1 MTLKKTLYFIFL
13 ILILFA
19 MNNVSALPYTYEGD
33 SQGKGTPPGSSG
45 FLPDTVSVFKVAKDV
60 SEIFVN
66 AVKGPVYS
74 DIFGDTNILN
84 QIFLANYTSNDIA
97 NSYKDAINEQIR
109 AKKGDIGLN
118 LRGDYTENFTPGFS
132 VDEDLTFKRRFYV
145 GLEWDII
152 NGGLFDA
159 SNRIH
164 QLKMESILKEYEA
177 LEYAEKEN
185 YRYLFNFIN
194 YLFNQKKIEVLKERK
209 ELVVKQLNFTREL
222 YYLHYVGWEKVL
234 QYQAKVEDIDHQIF
248 QIESFNKHIP
258 ASIPDSLISCGL
270 NADQLPLFDVNLD
283 SLMRIYYDHHAE
295 DTVTQIKLA
304 IYRDNIK
311 WWKDITL
318 KPYVRYNM
326 YMDEFNVS
334 KNYGSAGVTLSV
346 PLRFHNKGKLI
357 RSQEAIYRSEQM
369 KELEGGDNELVNIY
383 AEFGYKLKQI
393 KEFYYRKLLNDEL
406 IRKELVK
413 KDYHDVA
420 FNPVFT
426 LGLIDD
432 KKAIEAEIIDI
443 KKLMYINLVRLAF
456 YLENRKPTNFITVL
470 KPEDFVG
477 RYSGSVKMFISRDDM
492 QRFAATD
499 LANFLWKNEFID
511 AIVETSGDS
520 VSEELRV
527 MLDKTRMAN
536 IFFTPMTRITA
547 TSMLPNV
554 AADIAQIRQWNKDR
568 VIGRHYELEIS
579 GNQSMNESEELVI
592 SDWLNSIPQNDTE
605 GGIRLSIG
613 IPGNMSINLLNR
625 IFDKFDL
632 VFVRE
637 RGMPDREKI
646 QSTYSREISMD
657 RDRLVLNLDGAD
669 FVDRMHVDNFMS
681 NLHDNLGI
689 SNFAFSSYESMFHL
703 DTRVINHTDSP
714 ESLIASIQDQIY
726 LSESRVPE
734 KTEVEKAVEK
744 QEIVTAEEIVNQVVE
759 EVFEKET
766 IAAENVVTVEVI
778 AEQAN
783 TEIRVAVESETV
795 ATISNDSEI
804 IVDMT
809 SDTVVETQVLVSAFS
824 DTETINESAKPI
836 ENQAIDLQ
844 IVSAPMDSV
853 VIIELADSTLAEPIQ
868 EQEEMIAENTEIVQN
883 ESVVPSVEV
892 TAVYRIQI
900 AASKVKLSENFLIR
914 FKAEDIREIIYDGLY
929 KYTIG
934 NFSSE
939 RDAYRQLRIY
949 KEQSGNTGAFIVTY

>member
-1 MTLKKTLYFIFL
+1 
-13 ILILFA
+13 
-19 MNNVSALPYTYEGD
+19 
-33 SQGKGTPPGSSG
+33 
-45 FLPDTVSVFKVAKDV
+45 
-60 SEIFVN
+60 
-66 AVKGPVYS
+66 
-74 DIFGDTNILN
+74 
-84 QIFLANYTSNDIA
+84 
-97 NSYKDAINEQIR
+97 
-109 AKKGDIGLN
+109 
-118 LRGDYTENFTPGFS
+118 
-132 VDEDLTFKRRFYV
+132 
-145 GLEWDII
+145 
-152 NGGLFDA
+152 
-159 SNRIH
+159 
-164 QLKMESILKEYEA
+164 
-177 LEYAEKEN
+177 
-185 YRYLFNFIN
+185 
-194 YLFNQKKIEVLKERK
+194 
-209 ELVVKQLNFTREL
+209 
-222 YYLHYVGWEKVL
+222 
-234 QYQAKVEDIDHQIF
+234 
-248 QIESFNKHIP
+248 
-258 ASIPDSLISCGL
+258 
-270 NADQLPLFDVNLD
+270 
-283 SLMRIYYDHHAE
+283 
-295 DTVTQIKLA
+295 
-304 IYRDNIK
+304 
-311 WWKDITL
+311 
-318 KPYVRYNM
+318 
-326 YMDEFNVS
+326 
-334 KNYGSAGVTLSV
+334 
-346 PLRFHNKGKLI
+346 
-357 RSQEAIYRSEQM
+357 M